1 MIKNIWN
8 WVAWQ
13 FYKGNAKGLL
23 ATSTELVKRMDS
35 RQKLACALNAV
46 QVGSRLWTGPLTGI
60 ASPQVLILDV
70 KGFIESSDK
79 RLVVKIN
86 YRGDEFKSILT
97 SNKIIP
103 AAWDKLPKGFSP
115 DYSTP
120 ANKELAYAFW
130 SLTRMLA
137 IVYPMHGL
145 EYYHSPGHR
154 CDDSE
159 ALTRIAT
166 SAVTSVAAAYGHAH
180 GVRAYGRKY
189 REMIEYGRELNG

>member
-115 DYSTP
+115 DYLTP

-137 IVYPMHGL
+137 IVYPKHGL
-145 EYYHSPGHR
+145 NLDAVPG
-154 CDDSE
+154 CSDSE

-166 SAVTSVAAAYGHAH
+166 SAVASVAAAYGHER

-189 REMIEYGRELNG
+189 REMIDYGRGLNEQ